1 MKKKLLAAV
10 LAIPVL
16 YLGWLG
22 FESLGSRPY
31 VNATP
36 PAPAQNAHE
45 IEGVYHVHTKFSDG
59 HASVD
64 ELAAQASREKLDFL
78 ILTDHGSP
86 NFESLRSQGRKDG
99 VLVLAGSELSVNR
112 GHLVALGFRTPDRNF
127 SQKAEEAVPEVQ
139 ALGGFTI
146 IAHPYSKVKW
156 SWGDISVYSGLEII
170 NADTM
175 FKNNVG
181 RVLPYLPLLLF
192 RSRLPL
198 IRMLEHP
205 ETNLTKWDQRAAT
218 SAVYGYFSADAHLY
232 YQAIFSL
239 LHLHVLLDEP
249 LADGFEAAAG
259 QVYAA
264 LRKGRF
270 FNAIEAAAGARGFRF
285 KASGAG
291 GAAFRMG
298 DAISAGEAAAAGT
311 VRFEA
316 RAPFSFAT
324 DIHIVRDGRTIA
336 STRDG
341 VLTVEAQGPGVYRVE
356 VFLKERSA
364 LAADI
369 PWIISNPIFLRKD

>member
-1 MKKKLLAAV
+1 MSTTSTRNS
-10 LAIPVL
+10 PT
-16 YLGWLG
+16 
-22 FESLGSRPY
+22 
-31 VNATP
+31 ATR
-36 PAPAQNAHE
+36 
-45 IEGVYHVHTKFSDG
+45 
-59 HASVD
+59 SVD

-78 ILTDHGSP
+78 ILTDHGNP

-127 SQKAEEAVPEVQ
+127 SQKAEDAVPEIQ
-139 ALGGFTI
+139 ALGGFAI

-205 ETNLTKWDQRAAT
+205 EINLKKWDQRAAT

-232 YQAIFSL
+232 YRAIFSL

-249 LADGFEAAAG
+249 LADGFDAAAG

-270 FNAIEAAAGARGFRF
+270 FNAIEAVGRRPGDSGSRLRRPGAT
-285 KASGAG
+285 
-291 GAAFRMG
+291 AFRMG
-298 DAISAGEAAAAGT
+298 DTIPAGEAAAGP
-311 VRFEA
+311 VRFEV

-324 DIHIVRDGRTIA
+324 EIHLVRDGRTIA
-336 STRDG
+336 STRDD
-341 VLTVEAQGPGVYRVE
+341 VLTAEAQGPGVYRVE
-356 VFLKERSA
+356 VFLKERSP

>member
-10 LAIPVL
+10 LAIAVL

-31 VNATP
+31 ANATP
-36 PAPAQNAHE
+36 PAPAQNSLE
-45 IEGVYHVHTKFSDG
+45 VEGVYHIHTKFSDG

-78 ILTDHGSP
+78 ILTDHGNP

-127 SQKAEEAVPEVQ
+127 SQKAEDAVPEIQ
-139 ALGGFTI
+139 ALGGFAV

-156 SWGDISVYSGLEII
+156 SWGDVSVYSGLEII

-205 ETNLTKWDQRAAT
+205 EINLKKWDQRAAT

-232 YQAIFSL
+232 YRAIFSL
-239 LHLHVLLDEP
+239 LHLHVLLDKP

-259 QVYAA
+259 QVYVA
-264 LRKGRF
+264 LRKGQF

-285 KASGAG
+285 KASAAG

-298 DAISAGEAAAAGT
+298 DTIPAGEAAGT

-324 DIHIVRDGRTIA
+324 EIHLVRDGRTIA